1 MIVLIDSI
9 WIYGSKLISGIKN
22 KVKNTRDHDDEN
34 RSVLDV
40 VSSLNQV
47 QGLKGLGRYFKE
59 VTQSARAS
67 SGGGGCAG
75 GDGLVDD
82 FLGSLTFSLGEI
94 PSTGVEQWFNLEK
107 RSEKSEVSGQIK
119 LKMWLR

>member
-1 MIVLIDSI
+1 M
-9 WIYGSKLISGIKN
+9 
-22 KVKNTRDHDDEN
+22 
-34 RSVLDV
+34 LDV

-67 SGGGGCAG
+67 SGAGCACG

-82 FLGSLTFSLGEI
+82 FLGSITFSLGEI
-94 PSTGVEQWFNLEK
+94 PSTGVEQWFKLEK